1 MRRHQ
6 SACAEL
12 PPVVIL
18 AAGEGT
24 RIDSSRP
31 KPLVP
36 LLGLTLIERILRIC
50 ATVGVREFVV
60 VVGHMEEQVRA
71 HLRAL
76 EERIGASVT

>member
-18 AAGEGT
+18 AAGKGT

-36 LLGLTLIERILRIC
+36 LLGQTLIERILRIC
-50 ATVGVREFVV
+50 ATVGVREFAPDAIIVLGPNDLLLHAV
-60 VVGHMEEQVRA
+60 C
-71 HLRAL
+71 
-76 EERIGASVT
+76 